1 MIIFIVLSSFQNKN
15 KKTKL
20 LIYIYIYIYIYSIKD
35 NYINFLISILNSLTW
50 SWFTHIY
57 IYIFSIKD

>member
-35 NYINFLISILNSLTW
+35 NYINFLISILNSLT
-50 SWFTHIY
+50 
-57 IYIFSIKD
+57 